1 MKDTFLATTKNN
13 YAEFWENN
21 QQYDEKY
28 LAMIASAYMSIHL
41 QTYILEL
48 DSMGLKVCDELI
60 LAAKRGVKVY
70 LLIDSVGSREFSK
83 DTEKKLILA
92 GIHFYRFNSIQLK
105 WLYQWGRRL
114 HHKILLI
121 DQATALVGGMNV
133 QSSCVLSNP
142 IPRLDFAIYLEGPVI
157 LKLHSYVQ
165 MIFKKSVGKHF
176 SIKEESQIEAK
187 TYPDGLEI
195 GLSVNDWVYGH
206 RKITK
211 QYTHMTKVATHDIT
225 IINSYFFPRRK
236 FMKELIEASKRGV
249 RVRLILAADSDWPSY
264 VLASEYLFDYL
275 LRHKIEI
282 YQWKNSIL
290 HGKLATIDGAWS
302 VVGSYNLN
310 YTSYQQ
316 NLEMNV
322 NVFSKKFTRKIN
334 TEIEHL
340 IISGCEKLDE
350 KTFLKKSILKTKV
363 LRLFYYLILSTV
375 SNLSIGLIIQEET
388 NPEKKI
394 VGLFRVI
401 AAIFFFLLGILG
413 VILPILPGFPFFII
427 SFFLVYRQIL
437 FNKKLS

>member
-1 MKDTFLATTKNN
+1 MKDSFLATTKNN
-13 YAEFWENN
+13 YAEYWENN
-21 QQYDEKY
+21 QEYDEKY
-28 LAMIASAYMSIHL
+28 IAMIASAKVTIHL

-48 DSMGLKVCDELI
+48 DLMGQRVCEELI
-60 LAAKRGVKVY
+60 LATERGVNVY

-83 DTEKKLILA
+83 STENQLISA
-92 GIHFYRFNSIQLK
+92 GVHFYRFNSIQIK

-114 HHKILLI
+114 HHKVLLI
-121 DQATALVGGMNV
+121 DQSAALVGGINV
-133 QSSCVLSNP
+133 QSPCVSGNTYP
-142 IPRLDFAIYLEGPVI
+142 KLDFAIYLEGPVI
-157 LKLHSYVQ
+157 LKLHSYVL

-176 SIKEESQIEAK
+176 FIKEDKLSEAK
-187 TYPDGLEI
+187 TFQDGLEI

-211 QYTHMTKVATHDIT
+211 QYTHMTKVAIHDIT

-264 VLASEYLFDYL
+264 VFATEYLYDYL

-282 YQWKNSIL
+282 YQWKKSIL

-322 NVFSKKFTRKIN
+322 NVFSKNFTRKIN

-340 IISGCEKLDE
+340 IISGCKKIEE
-350 KTFLKKSILKTKV
+350 NTFLMESSFKTKAK
-363 LRLFYYLILSTV
+363 RLFYYLILSTV
-375 SNLSIGLIIQEET
+375 SNLSIGLIIQEEK
-388 NPEKKI
+388 NSEKKI
-394 VGLFRVI
+394 VSLFRVI
-401 AAIFFFLLGILG
+401 AALFFFLLGILG
-413 VILPILPGFPFFII
+413 AILPILPGFPFFII